1 MEARTTR
8 GCFTPSKS
16 TEDEKKSEGGKKEER
31 KFADAIVSAL
41 VAIAQPL
48 ILLPSLPPSLLFRWV
63 PRPERLSRA
72 ATKEAIGRSMKRMDT
87 TQLDLLQFHWW
98 EYGYP
103 YYMDA
108 LQYLQEIQQDG
119 GIRHLAL
126 TNFDT
131 KHMNEIYDAGIK
143 IVSNQVQYSL
153 LDQRPSVLMAPAM
166 LERNMQ
172 ILAYGTLLGG
182 FFSENWK
189 GKDDPKGFETV
200 SQQKYY
206 NMIRTWGDWGLFQEL
221 LLAMDKVAKKH
232 EVSISNVAVRWVL
245 EQPAVGGAIV
255 GCRFGLKGKEH
266 AEDNKRVFSFKLDEE
281 DKMELK
287 AVTSKAKDLMKV
299 IGDCGGEYRRA

>member
-1 MEARTTR
+1 
-8 GCFTPSKS
+8 
-16 TEDEKKSEGGKKEER
+16 
-31 KFADAIVSAL
+31 
-41 VAIAQPL
+41 
-48 ILLPSLPPSLLFRWV
+48 
-63 PRPERLSRA
+63 
-72 ATKEAIGRSMKRMDT
+72 MKRMDT

-189 GKDDPKGFETV
+189 GKDDPTGFETV
-200 SQQKYY
+200 SQQKYH
-206 NMIRTWGDWGLFQEL
+206 NMIRTWGDWALFQEL
-221 LLAMDKVAKKH
+221 LLAMEKVGKKH

-266 AEDNKRVFSFKLDEE
+266 AKDNKRVFEFKLDEE